1 MEITLPFNVNL
12 DDFEQTVTIVVYV
25 LVGILACI
33 ILHTLYKILSCGVCL
48 VRCLT
53 CPCRA
58 CCSTKKDKEKEQL
71 LGAPVTRYP

>member
-1 MEITLPFNVNL
+1 MEITIPFNVDL
-12 DDFEQTVTIVVYV
+12 DNFEQTMTIIVYI

-33 ILHTLYKILSCGVCL
+33 ILNTLYKILSCGVCL

-71 LGAPVTRYP
+71 LARNLPY